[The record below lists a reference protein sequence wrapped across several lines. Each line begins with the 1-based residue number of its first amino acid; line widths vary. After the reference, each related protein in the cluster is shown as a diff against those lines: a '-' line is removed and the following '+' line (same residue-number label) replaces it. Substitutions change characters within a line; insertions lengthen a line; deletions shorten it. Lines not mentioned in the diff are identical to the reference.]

1 MLTTL
6 RNNAQ
11 SWIIKVVLGIIV
23 VTFVISFGV
32 VNSITNR
39 KEVIVKVGDT
49 EILVTEYMRQ
59 YQEELDRL
67 RQRFPDNAEALAAQL
82 NLRQQVLDR
91 MVDRHLLLTAAARQG
106 LIVTEDEVKDAVKA
120 QAAFQVGGRFDF
132 ETYRQ
137 ILVQNNMTPE
147 IWRYVSKSK

>member
-91 MVDRHLLLTAAARQG
+91 IVDRHLLLTAAARQG
-106 LIVTEDEVKDAVKA
+106 VIVGKAEVEHRYRVENEQVRVDYAYVDPGQVKLARAPTEEELKA
-120 QAAFQVGGRFDF
+120 YYQA
-132 ETYRQ
+132 
-137 ILVQNNMTPE
+137 
-147 IWRYVSKSK
+147 